1 MGLLGGSS
9 KSKSEQTI
17 SAWDNRGSATDNAV
31 VWTGNG
37 PKATGGIALNGA
49 NNKITITD
57 GGAFA
62 LVGEA
67 LDSHEKIILDVLSG
81 ASSAVDGASSIATAA
96 LQSISENADKAF
108 EFIDKNFQDAQ
119 SRSANTLIPWV
130 IAGISVVA
138 IAHAMRK

>member
-49 NNKITITD
+49 NNRITITD

-81 ASSAVDGASSIATAA
+81 ANSTATAA
-96 LQSISENADKAF
+96 LQSISDNADKAF